1 MEVPVYHISDRLDHP
16 LPSAFL
22 DRHRALPSGS
32 VTPSVHLQEGPHRQ
46 DNENDPEGCL
56 QVRRTRQFTRP
67 SFLDLCLV
75 YRTSKFGKS
84 LPTYVEITPGPN
96 VNGVWIQPRPDLVFG
111 DIKHA
116 QQVNKVPNVQI
127 PGYWYDRD
135 GVTPDNSARPVPG
148 EKVVYYIHGGSFLS
162 GSAHPSA
169 TYSGISKGLLHHCP
183 PIKRVFALEYRLLRN
198 GPPQIGAFPA
208 MILDSLHGYIHL
220 IELGYTPEDII
231 LVGDSAGGNL
241 TLSLCRYL
249 VEYAD
254 EKSPSGA
261 SLPRVPGALVLLSPW
276 ADAGTSHNDSRS
288 KIENRQYDYIV
299 NTPLSLE
306 YISWALGRQ
315 MGANI
320 ADVNPWVSP
329 LSKHVNG
336 VSFKGFPKTF
346 VTAGDLEV
354 LRDQITE
361 LKEALER
368 DIGEDN
374 VRYYLAPLA
383 IHDFIMLGWHEPERT
398 DGFKEVAAWVATL

>member
-1 MEVPVYHISDRLDHP
+1 
-16 LPSAFL
+16 
-22 DRHRALPSGS
+22 
-32 VTPSVHLQEGPHRQ
+32 
-46 DNENDPEGCL
+46 
-56 QVRRTRQFTRP
+56 
-67 SFLDLCLV
+67 
-75 YRTSKFGKS
+75 
-84 LPTYVEITPGPN
+84 
-96 VNGVWIQPRPDLVFG
+96 
-111 DIKHA
+111 
-116 QQVNKVPNVQI
+116 
-127 PGYWYDRD
+127 
-135 GVTPDNSARPVPG
+135 
-148 EKVVYYIHGGSFLS
+148 
-162 GSAHPSA
+162 
-169 TYSGISKGLLHHCP
+169 
-183 PIKRVFALEYRLLRN
+183 
-198 GPPQIGAFPA
+198 
-208 MILDSLHGYIHL
+208 MILDSLNGYIHL
-220 IELGYTPEDII
+220 IEFGYAPEDII

-261 SLPRVPGALVLLSPW
+261 KLPRVPGALLLLSPW
-276 ADAGTSHNDSRS
+276 ADVGTSHNDSRS
-288 KIENRQYDYIV
+288 KIENRRYDYIV
-299 NTPLSLE
+299 NTSLSSE

-329 LSKHVNG
+329 ISKHVNG
-336 VSFKGFPKTF
+336 VSFRGFPKTL

-398 DGFKEVAAWVATL
+398 DGFKRVAAWVATL